1 VHPRFSA
8 KPKAGGK
15 PEKASLLLAFLV
27 GVGIAASSY
36 RPALA
41 ESRSALVMV
50 SVRVVESCR
59 VETSGAL
66 DGQSMDLSMRC
77 NSKVRP
83 SLGLSATTQTVAP
96 TGKVSVPHSQIGTT
110 ANGKTLNIE
119 F

>member
-1 VHPRFSA
+1 MHPRFSA
-8 KPKAGGK
+8 KPKVGGK

-59 VETSGAL
+59 IESSSTV
-66 DGQSMDLSMRC
+66 DGHSMDLSMRC

-83 SLGLSATTQTVAP
+83 SLDFGSTRQTLAP
-96 TGKVSVPHSQIGTT
+96 AGTVSVPHSQIATT
-110 ANGKTLNIE
+110 ANGKTLSID